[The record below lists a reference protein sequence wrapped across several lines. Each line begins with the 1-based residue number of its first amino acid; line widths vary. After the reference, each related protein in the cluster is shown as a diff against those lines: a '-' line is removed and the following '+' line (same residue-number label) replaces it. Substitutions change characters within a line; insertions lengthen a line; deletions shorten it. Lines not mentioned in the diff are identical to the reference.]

1 MIIIV
6 HRIVLFTSFATSS
19 NIITT
24 FGMWQ
29 KVQEYLLL
37 LSEHIIFL
45 AFVQNVAVMYVH
57 IANS

>member
-6 HRIVLFTSFATSS
+6 HRIVLFTSCATSS
-19 NIITT
+19 NILTT
-24 FGMWQ
+24 FGIWQ

-37 LSEHIIFL
+37 LSKHIIFL